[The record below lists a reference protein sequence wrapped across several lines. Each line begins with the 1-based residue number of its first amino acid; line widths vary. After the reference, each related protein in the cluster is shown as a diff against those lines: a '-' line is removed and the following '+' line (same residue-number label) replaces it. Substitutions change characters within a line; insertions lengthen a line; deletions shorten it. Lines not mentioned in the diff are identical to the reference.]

1 VTPPVLRTEL
11 LAEAGGELLEGPCWD
26 AGRARLLVVD
36 ILRSER
42 VTYDWGTGDVSRGS
56 GGDMPSAWIPRRGG
70 GSVVATRAAILLLD
84 GDGAVERSIPFEA
97 DRPENRANDARCD
110 PRGRLWAGTMALEE
124 KEPTGALYRLDGGP
138 PERVIG
144 DATISN
150 GLGWSPDARRM
161 YYIDSPTRRVD
172 VLDYDLDAGVPRDR
186 RALADVSA
194 FDGVPDGLAVDA
206 EGGVWVAFF
215 DGGAVRRFSPGGEH
229 VATIALPAAR
239 PTSCA
244 FAGPGLDRLVI
255 TTARAPDRTGGDLY
269 VCDPGVRGLAVSAY
283 AG

>member
-194 FDGVPDGLAVDA
+194 FDGVPDGLAV
-206 EGGVWVAFF
+206 EGTAPPSTRRAASGSPSST
-215 DGGAVRRFSPGGEH
+215 AVRCGASR
-229 VATIALPAAR
+229 PAAS
-239 PTSCA
+239 TSRRSPCPPRGRRA
-244 FAGPGLDRLVI
+244 
-255 TTARAPDRTGGDLY
+255 ARSPAPASTG
-269 VCDPGVRGLAVSAY
+269 S
-283 AG
+283 